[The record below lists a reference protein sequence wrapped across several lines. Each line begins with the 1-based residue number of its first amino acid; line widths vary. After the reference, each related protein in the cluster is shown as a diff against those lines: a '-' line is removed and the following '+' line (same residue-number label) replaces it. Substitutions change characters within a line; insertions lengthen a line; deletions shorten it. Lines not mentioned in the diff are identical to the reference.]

1 MNKHKHY
8 QTIRAYADGWKLEYL
23 AKTTN
28 EWKAIVDPTFLQNY
42 EYRIVPD
49 EDGWIPWYGGEC
61 PVQAGVR
68 VQIKFA
74 NGTGES
80 GAGSRLWWDHRGS
93 EGDIYE
99 YRIIEETPA
108 PKKVKMWQWILAHK
122 TTKAPYLTDH
132 FFLTGEAAV
141 SASGGFIIQRADW
154 TEIEVEES

>member
-49 EDGWIPWYGGEC
+49 ENGWLPWYGGDDISSY
-61 PVQAGVR
+61 PVMVKFRDGGLLLARNPQDIAWNDINIIAYR
-68 VQIKFA
+68 V
-74 NGTGES
+74 T
-80 GAGSRLWWDHRGS
+80 
-93 EGDIYE
+93 
-99 YRIIEETPA
+99 EEAKPQ
-108 PKKVKMWQWILAHK
+108 PKKKVKMWQWVYKRPHQAQ
-122 TTKAPYLTDH
+122 LTSC
-132 FFLTGEAAV
+132 FYPTLEAA
-141 SASGGFIIQRADW
+141 SEGCGGATIIQRADW